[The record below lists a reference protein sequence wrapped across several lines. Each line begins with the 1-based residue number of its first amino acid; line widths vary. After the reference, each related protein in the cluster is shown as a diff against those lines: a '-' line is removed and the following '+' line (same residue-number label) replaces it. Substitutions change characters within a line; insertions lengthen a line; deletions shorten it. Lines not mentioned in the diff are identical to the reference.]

1 MTILDIAQSM
11 KGRLRDGLSQTQS
24 GTQPGESEVAFGT
37 AAADSSGGFV
47 SIIMDGAPTDDPGYD
62 PADYTFEVPCDSPIT
77 AGDRVSY
84 ISDAGRGKAVSVAT
98 LTQIAQ
104 DADAIATATD
114 QHFWAD
120 SGGVHVSTDE
130 DDPAGAQN
138 IIMNSAGVLLREG
151 SDYLAAFTPS
161 AVAFYDGNGNTADN
175 ITASFGSSGAIV
187 GSSDSSTAVITSDG
201 LTLYDDGG
209 TIITEMVKGVT
220 PQSQGIIAD
229 FQCSGMETR
238 SLVLTYTPQGGATIY
253 VRPWSNNVL
262 GTQVTFT
269 YGTSAG
275 PENIVVSGTT
285 YGTLSYDGSVTF
297 TYEPI
302 ADIGANSKLRFSYPT
317 SSYYP
322 PHFTLGIASGTPGDF
337 SVAMGLG
344 IDVTNAY
351 AVGTG
356 AYNDVT
362 NAPLFSVGNGGAD
375 NMRSNAFEVDS
386 YGNVRMG
393 QPLAISYGGSGQ
405 SGTST
410 DTAAAGIIT
419 AGTYITVT
427 GASYSTWGKVAQLLV
442 TFTRSSAIS
451 ANQNFTV
458 GTVASGK
465 RPVHTAGGSSNSF
478 VGWLTDTGTLTVRNV
493 TGAQIAANT
502 TVYISFTYLLP

>member
-1 MTILDIAQSM
+1 MRAFNGDPLQIEGDSMTILDIAQSM
-11 KGRLRDGLSQTQS
+11 KGRLRDGLSKTQS

-47 SIIMDGAPTDDPGYD
+47 SIIMDGAPTDDPDYD
-62 PADYTFEVPCDSPIT
+62 PADYTFEVACDSPIT

-138 IIMNSAGVLLREG
+138 IVMNSAGVLLREG

-161 AVAFYDGNGNTADN
+161 AVAFYDGNGNSASN
-175 ITASFGSSGAIV
+175 ITASFGS
-187 GSSDSSTAVITSDG
+187 T
-201 LTLYDDGG
+201 
-209 TIITEMVKGVT
+209 
-220 PQSQGIIAD
+220 
-229 FQCSGMETR
+229 
-238 SLVLTYTPQGGATIY
+238 GATIGSVDAAHMVQTPTAASWY
-253 VRPWSNNVL
+253 SPDGSTEIASLGYDNESNPRLWLRSVRQRIVGMASTAGSWLNEILSIVSSSDTGSGTVKIEARGLDKNDPNTTLNANFLVTSESNTYIGNGLTVNPEEVNIQNRDLYASGKATIAGYLAAL
-262 GTQVTFT
+262 GGAKVSGGLEV
-269 YGTSAG
+269 YGT
-275 PENIVVSGTT
+275 
-285 YGTLSYDGSVTF
+285 VTMH
-297 TYEPI
+297 TALPI
-302 ADIGANSKLRFSYPT
+302 T
-317 SSYYP
+317 S
-322 PHFTLGIASGTPGDF
+322 
-337 SVAMGLG
+337 
-344 IDVTNAY
+344 
-351 AVGTG
+351 
-356 AYNDVT
+356 
-362 NAPLFSVGNGGAD
+362 
-375 NMRSNAFEVDS
+375 
-386 YGNVRMG
+386 
-393 QPLAISYGGSGQ
+393 GGSGQ

-427 GASYSTWGKVAQLLV
+427 GASYSVWGKVAQLLV

-478 VGWLTDTGTLTVRNV
+478 TGWLTDTGTLTVRNV